1 MCTAASTPRGT
12 PARRTWGT
20 WSWTGEV
27 VRWYLVILIYISR
40 ITYCRRVWVEAEER
54 RKKGRRQEVPAA
66 WDSLDQHVS
75 LHE

>member
-1 MCTAASTPRGT
+1 MFTAASTPRGT
-12 PARRTWGT
+12 QPRRMWGT
-20 WSWTGEV
+20 SSWTGEV
-27 VRWYLVILIYISR
+27 VRWYLILIYISH